1 MKNSKRCGERY
12 IDVIT
17 RKKGEENIKQQL
29 IIHECEKAAV
39 NTTIALSIIALNEVE
54 HMGAKRQK
62 RFLDKLQ
69 ELSNDAM
76 RIQHEDGREVAL
88 SKLETRVQSIMGD
101 QFSMANILTYDEKY
115 LYAEE

>member
-12 IDVIT
+12 IDVLT
-17 RKKGEENIKQQL
+17 RKREEENLKHQL
-29 IIHECEKAAV
+29 IVRECEKAAV

-62 RFLDKLQ
+62 RFLDRLQ

-76 RIQHEDGREVAL
+76 CIQHEDGREVAL
-88 SKLETRVQSIMGD
+88 SKLEARVKSIMGND
-101 QFSMANILTYDEKY
+101 FSIQNILSYEDKY
-115 LYAEE
+115 LYSE